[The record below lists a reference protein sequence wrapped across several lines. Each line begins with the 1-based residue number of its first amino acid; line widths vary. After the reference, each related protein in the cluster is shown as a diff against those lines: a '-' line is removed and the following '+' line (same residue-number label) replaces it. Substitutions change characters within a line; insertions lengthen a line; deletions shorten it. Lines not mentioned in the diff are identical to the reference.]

1 MNIGPYRFILGAS
14 LCSLLAMTNA
24 LACSCMP
31 HPEDPEA
38 AVKQAWPEADAI
50 VSGTVVSS
58 SIVKETE
65 GVEQVEVVLEV
76 RRRWKGPAGPRLK
89 VRTPTSSAACGYN
102 FEQQRQYVV
111 FARRDPASNVYS
123 TGLCSLTQPAIDTAP
138 LAEAL
143 GRMELKEDAADRAV
157 QK

>member
-1 MNIGPYRFILGAS
+1 MSIKHRLICTAA
-14 LCSLLAMTNA
+14 LCGLLATSGV

-31 HPEDPEA
+31 YPDDPDA
-38 AVKQAWPEADAI
+38 AVKQAWPQADAI
-50 VSGTVVSS
+50 VSGTVSS
-58 SIVKETE
+58 SSTVKESDR
-65 GVEQVEVVLEV
+65 VEHVEVVLEV
-76 RRRWKGPAGPRLK
+76 RRRWKGSVGQQLK
-89 VRTPTSSAACGYN
+89 VRTAADSAACGYN
-102 FEQQRQYVV
+102 FEQGRQYLV

-123 TGLCSLTQPAIDTAP
+123 TGLCTLTQPAIDTAP